1 MTSFIYP
8 YAYLTGVYLESISIR
23 NNVAK
28 AARQLYSG
36 HWLRQDGAI
45 RKGECELGEEEEEE
59 ETLIRFRKRSKHV

>member
-23 NNVAK
+23 INVAK

-45 RKGECELGEEEEEE
+45 SKGECELGEEEE